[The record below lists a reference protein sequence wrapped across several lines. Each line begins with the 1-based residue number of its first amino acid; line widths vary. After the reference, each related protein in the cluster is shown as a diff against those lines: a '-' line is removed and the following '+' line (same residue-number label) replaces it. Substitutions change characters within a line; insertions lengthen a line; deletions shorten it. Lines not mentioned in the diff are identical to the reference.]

1 MKPIEEILKEV
12 EEYEKLKSEATQG
25 EWYYITSSEAICSIA
40 NDTNGIVPNKNSK
53 WSALSEDAAFIA
65 YAHNWSPETIIR
77 ELVEE
82 NKRLNNVLFYHGRKD

>member
-12 EEYEKLKSEATQG
+12 EEYEKLKAEACICLPSETLWSEG
-25 EWYYITSSEAICSIA
+25 SNKFVTFSLEWT
-40 NDTNGIVPNKNSK
+40 
-53 WSALSEDAAFIA
+53 
-65 YAHNWSPETIIR
+65 PETIIR